1 MSAKKDDDRKIV
13 AENRKARF
21 NYEIEDTIEAGI
33 MLTGSEVKS
42 LRQGKANIA
51 ESYASVEGGAIV
63 LVNSHIPEYTQA
75 GRFNHEPRRHRKL
88 LLHRREIGRLSIAI
102 QREGMTLVPL
112 ELYFNKRGIAK
123 LRLAVAKGRKVHDK
137 RDAVRTRDWERQKSR
152 LLREK
157 G

>member
-21 NYEIEDTIEAGI
+21 NYEIEETIEAGI

-88 LLHRREIGRLSIAI
+88 LLKKREIGRLSVAI

-112 ELYFNKRGIAK
+112 ELYFNTRGIAK

>member
-1 MSAKKDDDRKIV
+1 M
-13 AENRKARF
+13 
-21 NYEIEDTIEAGI
+21 
-33 MLTGSEVKS
+33 
-42 LRQGKANIA
+42 
-51 ESYASVEGGAIV
+51 EGGAIV

-88 LLHRREIGRLSIAI
+88 LLKKREIGRLSVAI

-112 ELYFNKRGIAK
+112 ELYFNTRGIAK